1 MRADADEAGAIAMRD
16 AGPGTAM
23 LRAFMMGQSIGTFI
37 AGINAVERES
47 LLLIM
52 Q

>member
-1 MRADADEAGAIAMRD
+1 MRADANDAGAI
-16 AGPGTAM
+16 AM
-23 LRAFMMGQSIGTFI
+23 LRAFMMGPSIGTFI

-47 LLLIM
+47 LLLLA